1 MTEVADAFRDFYAD
15 RLAIG
20 MRGSDRRIGEAFRKV
35 PREKFLGDGPWY
47 VNVLNSYVCTPT
59 DDPTILYQDIAVA
72 LDRDKGIHNG
82 QPSLH
87 ARCLRALAI
96 EEGESIFHVGC
107 GTGYYSAIIAE
118 LAGNSGFVEAVELD
132 EELAALATTAL
143 SDRENVNVSCET
155 GDEVPNPSV
164 DVIYVSAGVTHPLDS
179 WLESLS
185 DGGRLLLP
193 LSPHDALGGLFVIKR
208 SADQYSA
215 KLIDRVR
222 FVSYE
227 GRAYQKRFER
237 PLLAA
242 LRNPSIV
249 DVESLVMGGS
259 TYDDSCWYHWTG
271 GWFSTRNR

>member
-1 MTEVADAFRDFYAD
+1 
-15 RLAIG
+15 
-20 MRGSDRRIGEAFRKV
+20 MRGSDRQIGEAFRNV

-47 VNVLNSYVCTPT
+47 VTVPNGYARTPT
-59 DDPTILYQDIAVA
+59 DDPTILYQDIVVA

-87 ARCLRALAI
+87 ARCLHALAI
-96 EEGESIFHVGC
+96 KEGESIFHVGC

-118 LAGNSGFVEAVELD
+118 LAGKSGFVEAVEFN

-143 SDRENVNVSCET
+143 SDRENVSVSCGT
-155 GDEVPNPSV
+155 GDEVPNSPV
-164 DVIYVSAGVTHPLDS
+164 DVIYVNAGVTHPLDS

-193 LSPHDALGGLFVIKR
+193 LSPRDALGGLFVIKR
-208 SADQYSA
+208 GAEHFSA

-222 FVSYE
+222 FISYE
-227 GRAYQKRFER
+227 GQAYRKQLEK

-242 LRNPSIV
+242 LRNPSVI
-249 DVESLVMGGS
+249 DVESLVMGGP
-259 TYDDSCWYHWTG
+259 TNDESCWYHWTG
-271 GWFSTRNR
+271 GWFSTKKR